1 MVASLDVLT
10 VALEFAERAV
20 VIRLFGEL
28 DLSTGPQLG
37 KAFADAAASDPALVV
52 LDLHALTFI
61 DAAGLR
67 AVLRGNQ
74 QFNKRLIV
82 RGASSRV
89 RWLFTVAGLERE
101 LRFDRPTFGLVSS
114 GSDARP

>member
-10 VALEFAERAV
+10 VALEFAESAV

-52 LDLHALTFI
+52 LDLYALTFI

-67 AVLRGNQ
+67 AILRENEQLG
-74 QFNKRLIV
+74 KRLIV
-82 RGASSRV
+82 QGACSRV
-89 RWLFTVAGLERE
+89 RWLFTVAGVERE
-101 LRFDRPTFGLVSS
+101 LQLDRPAFGLVSS
-114 GSDARP
+114 DRDARP

>member
-1 MVASLDVLT
+1 MVESLDVLT
-10 VALEFAERAV
+10 VALEFADSAV
-20 VIRLFGEL
+20 VIRLSGEL

-37 KAFADAAASDPALVV
+37 EAFADAAVSDPALVV

-74 QFNKRLIV
+74 QFDKRLIV
-82 RGASSRV
+82 RGASSRI
-89 RWLFTVAGLERE
+89 RRLFTVAGVERE
-101 LRFDRPTFGLVSS
+101 LQFDRPPLGLVSS
-114 GSDARP
+114 GREARP